1 MLGLIIHLVHYLFID
16 FKHSW
21 WLLLIFSSDGIIYW
35 NLSVCFCTSSIFPV
49 MQSCHIWYLLYKLSI
64 QFWKIHFLNFLHL
77 SISKSLLS
85 VDISSLQNVWGAAP
99 WACCYADAS
108 IMYVNMFQAP
118 LDRRSIANANNKTNL
133 NTDRSITLQG
143 QNLWRFYQYIS
154 I

>member
-21 WLLLIFSSDGIIYW
+21 WLLLIFSSDRIIYW

-49 MQSCHIWYLLYKLSI
+49 MQSCHIWYLLYISYLYNSERYILLIFFIYLS
-64 QFWKIHFLNFLHL
+64 L
-77 SISKSLLS
+77 IS
-85 VDISSLQNVWGAAP
+85 VEISSLQNVWGASP

>member
-1 MLGLIIHLVHYLFID
+1 MLGLIILLVHYLFIN
-16 FKHSW
+16 FKQHSW
-21 WLLLIFSSDGIIYW
+21 CCYSSFLPTELFIEISQCVSAHHRFFLSCNPVISDTYYISYLWNSERYIFLIFFIY
-35 NLSVCFCTSSIFPV
+35 LS
-49 MQSCHIWYLLYKLSI
+49 Q
-64 QFWKIHFLNFLHL
+64 
-77 SISKSLLS
+77 IS
-85 VDISSLQNVWGAAP
+85 VEISSLQNVWGAAP

-108 IMYVNMFQAP
+108 ITYVNMFQAP